1 MIALVLGSAECLHAD
16 IERARKLVDVDTCM
30 VVACNQAVAEW
41 PGRLDHFA
49 TMHPEEMAPWLERRR
64 GRGYPDGYETW
75 TRPYPHG
82 FKDRERMC
90 DHVIGGWADGSSGML
105 ALGVAIENGGTRN
118 LLCGIPMDT
127 RDHFNAGAWNAAAS
141 YRDKWEAEAGE
152 LREATRSFSGWTA
165 GLLGRPTPEWIAKPC
180 RLDTPQAS
188 G

>member
-1 MIALVLGSAECLHAD
+1 VIALVLGSAECLHAD
-16 IERARKLVDVDTCM
+16 IERARDLVDVDACM

-127 RDHFNAGAWNAAAS
+127 GPLQRGCLERS
-141 YRDKWEAEAGE
+141 GE
-152 LREATRSFSGWTA
+152 LPGQVGGRGRRAA
-165 GLLGRPTPEWIAKPC
+165 GDHAFLL
-180 RLDTPQAS
+180 RLDCRTARGADTRMDS
-188 G
+188 ETV